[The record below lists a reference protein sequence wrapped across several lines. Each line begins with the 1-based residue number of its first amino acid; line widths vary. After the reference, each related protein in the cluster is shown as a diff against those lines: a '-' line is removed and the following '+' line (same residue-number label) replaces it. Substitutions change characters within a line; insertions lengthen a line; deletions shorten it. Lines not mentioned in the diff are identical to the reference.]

1 MRSYVFLGLLLIS
14 AVTLFGGWIAP
25 AKEDAPSSY
34 EAIDRSVI
42 TKYMSL
48 FSNEEI
54 LFRKGNYLSLRNSA
68 RHTVDI
74 LTAGT
79 ILFFRTDQGHYGKMK
94 LTGYVADYARTEKI
108 IRAFCDIP
116 VFLFTTY
123 RADGSILIS
132 GSKPDVIEEGED
144 FSNCCTLKGVEDP
157 DSVFLLESLDLGSW
171 DYPERPGNGSFMW
184 FHFDFDTN
192 ETSINPEKFP
202 KSFTGADLYNIKTET
217 YSRLIPKNGAVFL
230 VVYQP

>member
-1 MRSYVFLGLLLIS
+1 MKYASLLS
-14 AVTLFGGWIAP
+14 EG
-25 AKEDAPSSY
+25 E
-34 EAIDRSVI
+34 I
-42 TKYMSL
+42 TY
-48 FSNEEI
+48 
-54 LFRKGNYLSLRNSA
+54 RKGNYLSLRNG
-68 RHTVDI
+68 TGYTTNI
-74 LTAGT
+74 LIPGT
-79 ILFFRTDQGHYGKMK
+79 ILLYQTNQGHYGKMK
-94 LTGYVADYARTEKI
+94 LTGYVTDYARTEKI
-108 IRAFCDIP
+108 IRAFCDVP

-123 RADGSILIS
+123 RPDGSILIS
-132 GSKPDVIEEGED
+132 GSKPDVIEEGEG